1 MEGNGQPPDVA
12 EECRY
17 AMTQYSAPVEGEGL
31 QPVVAEDCQYAM
43 PQCSAP
49 MEGDG
54 LQPDVGE
61 DGRVATP
68 QCSGTEAGSVNL
80 PPPLSPNI
88 PDMTNQVRILLLSR
102 VLAPH
107 WLPACTLPSWHTAAA
122 CR

>member
-1 MEGNGQPPDVA
+1 
-12 EECRY
+12 
-17 AMTQYSAPVEGEGL
+17 
-31 QPVVAEDCQYAM
+31 
-43 PQCSAP
+43 

-88 PDMTNQVRILLLSR
+88 PDMTDQVRILLLSC

-107 WLPACTLPSWHTAAA
+107 WQPACTLPSWHAAAA
-122 CR
+122 CC